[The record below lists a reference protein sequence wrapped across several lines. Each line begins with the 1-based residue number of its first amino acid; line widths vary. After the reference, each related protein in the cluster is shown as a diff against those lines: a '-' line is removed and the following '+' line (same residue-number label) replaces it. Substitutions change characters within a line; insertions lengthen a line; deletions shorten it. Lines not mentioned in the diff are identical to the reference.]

1 MNNTIET
8 LPNKDF
14 KVKYEMEEC
23 IVCGV
28 ETNEPV
34 SKHIDLR
41 SFYVEGAG
49 QLCKECFF
57 GINNKKYIPI
67 E

>member
-14 KVKYEMEEC
+14 NVKYEIEEC

-28 ETNEPV
+28 VTNEPV
-34 SKHIDLR
+34 NKHIDYRL
-41 SFYVEGAG
+41 FYVEGAG
-49 QLCKECFF
+49 QLCKECFYN
-57 GINNKKYIPI
+57 INDKKYIPLS
-67 E
+67 